1 MFEHPQP
8 PEIPPRREGVPDVI
22 DAPPPDIPVV
32 PPPDIPPADFPDAPQ
47 PQRDVPGPR

>member
-8 PEIPPRREGVPDVI
+8 PEAPPRREGVPDVI
-22 DAPPPDIPVV
+22 DAPPPDIPAV